1 MSLEL
6 IPGDGVDVCMGVAV
20 CLPLVGCCPIELVCS
35 KKGLLA
41 ICALGN
47 NEFLLNP
54 LEPIFCVHGVFGLRE
69 GGGASVTPRSEKE
82 GTKPPYVCPGCS
94 NHTYGQQ
101 YGEQIQYLVKL
112 QTRIFTK

>member
-1 MSLEL
+1 MNTLDYICRPYIHQRLRRLTYQFTSYSSVK
-6 IPGDGVDVCMGVAV
+6 PMN
-20 CLPLVGCCPIELVCS
+20 LPVVPIVY
-35 KKGLLA
+35 
-41 ICALGN
+41 
-47 NEFLLNP
+47 P
-54 LEPIFCVHGVFGLRE
+54 LTFRTN
-69 GGGASVTPRSEKE
+69 VTPRSEKE